1 MSSIT
6 IKNSLSYKVA
16 NKMVNRYTK
25 GMSKKI
31 DLTDLFNITEDDPL
45 ILNVEDMNFEERTVL
60 FDKLYQDYILLLDE
74 KKTSKHVKHNYRKL
88 LKEISLHYFH

>member
-1 MSSIT
+1 MT

-25 GMSKKI
+25 DMAKKI
-31 DLTDLFNITEDDPL
+31 DLTYLFNITEEDPL
-45 ILNVEDMNFEERTVL
+45 VLNVEDMSFEERNHL

>member
-1 MSSIT
+1 MT

-25 GMSKKI
+25 DMAKKI
-31 DLTDLFNITEDDPL
+31 DLTDLFNITEEDPL
-45 ILNVEDMNFEERTVL
+45 VLNVEDMSFEERNHL

-74 KKTSKHVKHNYRKL
+74 KNTSKHVKHNYRKL

>member
-1 MSSIT
+1 MNLMT
-6 IKNSLSYKVA
+6 IKNSLSNKVA

-25 GMSKKI
+25 DMAKKI
-31 DLTDLFNITEDDPL
+31 DLTDLFNITEEDPL
-45 ILNVEDMNFEERTVL
+45 VLNVEDMSFEERNHL

>member
-1 MSSIT
+1 M
-6 IKNSLSYKVA
+6 A
-16 NKMVNRYTK
+16 
-25 GMSKKI
+25 KKI
-31 DLTDLFNITEDDPL
+31 DLTDLFNITEEDPL
-45 ILNVEDMNFEERTVL
+45 VLNVEDMSFEERNHL

>member
-1 MSSIT
+1 MT

-25 GMSKKI
+25 GMSKNI
-31 DLTDLFNITEDDPL
+31 DLTDLFNITEEDPL
-45 ILNVEDMNFEERTVL
+45 VLNVEDMSFEERNHL